1 MLFVRLI
8 PSLRFSQR
16 QRLVEAGG
24 IDGPLALI
32 VEVKKTVHRILEDRD
47 VVAQD
52 VVADEIK
59 STAELP
65 ELLETVVA
73 FTTIPLHLIGGDPR
87 DLGGDL
93 WEVTAD
99 VDEPGAR
106 LFSSDLAVDVSD
118 DLLGADFNNLGLRDV
133 EVRGL
138 EVEDAVAF
146 GEGEFHIS
154 NFL

>member
-73 FTTIPLHLIGGDPR
+73 FTTIPLHL
-87 DLGGDL
+87 
-93 WEVTAD
+93 
-99 VDEPGAR
+99 
-106 LFSSDLAVDVSD
+106 FSSDLAVDVSD
-118 DLLGADFNNLGLRDV
+118 DLLGADFNNLGLGDV